1 MRTRGSQAR
10 SHPSNRQAFVSKRPY
25 ERSGAWAEL
34 TPAETPTAARGVML
48 TATDKDDHTK
58 LSVWVSDILHNLAA
72 ALFAVL
78 AVLTL
83 VVVLN
88 IVWFRERGLAFE
100 LQTQDV
106 LSTGQLQL
114 CAAGLLIT
122 KGLPL
127 IISLCV
133 YIALDAQAG
142 FRLLSLLAWQV
153 HTSMILL
160 HVLAWG

>member
-1 MRTRGSQAR
+1 M
-10 SHPSNRQAFVSKRPY
+10 
-25 ERSGAWAEL
+25 
-34 TPAETPTAARGVML
+34 ML

-58 LSVWVSDILHNLAA
+58 LSVWVSDILHILVAT
-72 ALFAVL
+72 LFVVF

-114 CAAGLLIT
+114 WAAGLLIT

-153 HTSMILL
+153 HTSTTLL
-160 HVLAWG
+160 HAHPGGYF